1 MILKMRICFLVR
13 SLLEKKKVLF
23 VIRSRL
29 SVSSS
34 LAETC
39 EKENVCSSSGA
50 REKRKEKCFIRF
62 TLSLKTKKVA
72 GSENS
77 LDGS

>member
-23 VIRSRL
+23 VIRS
-29 SVSSS
+29 VS
-34 LAETC
+34 LAGEETC

-62 TLSLKTKKVA
+62 TLSLKTKKVGGA
-72 GSENS
+72 KTP
-77 LDGS
+77 